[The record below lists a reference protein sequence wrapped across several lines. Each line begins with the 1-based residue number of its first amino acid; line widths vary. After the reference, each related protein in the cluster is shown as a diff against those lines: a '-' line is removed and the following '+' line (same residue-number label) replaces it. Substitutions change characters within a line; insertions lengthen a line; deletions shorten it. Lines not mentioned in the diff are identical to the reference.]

1 MVGTADTGVPHALV
15 APEGACDGIVWASLV
30 VVGIPGGPLQMVVVL
45 PSGRLSVHPC
55 VPAWSPVVAFDAPEF
70 WILGS

>member
-1 MVGTADTGVPHALV
+1 MLPELVAGIAGTGVPHAPVVFVGALV
-15 APEGACDGIVWASLV
+15 GIVI
-30 VVGIPGGPLQMVVVL
+30 GKPDGPLQMVVVL
-45 PSGRLSVHPC
+45 PSGSLSVHPC